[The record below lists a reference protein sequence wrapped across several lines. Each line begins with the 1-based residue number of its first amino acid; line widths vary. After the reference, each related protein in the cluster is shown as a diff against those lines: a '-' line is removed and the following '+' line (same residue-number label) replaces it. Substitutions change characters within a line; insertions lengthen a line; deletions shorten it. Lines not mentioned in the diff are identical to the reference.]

1 MANTLEL
8 VLGALGYGVQFLLV
22 AFYKD
27 PYTILSVLLA
37 AFVTVSI
44 LKYVMFKAINSSV
57 LGSPVV
63 SLTLLLSLTAAFLK
77 LSAINQQVLTLESA
91 LNAANQNIRLSQ
103 THRLNMLN
111 QINTLKIGQVE
122 DVGDNHTEKVEKK
135 ASNNPLD
142 GCLHVY
148 LDLGTNRGVQIRKL
162 YEPSLFPLAPI
173 HATFNKYFG
182 DAEYRDP
189 ADICSVGFE
198 PNPAH
203 EKHLKEMEEA
213 YATCGIKAIMMKAG
227 VGAKNKVS
235 RFVPI
240 NTAWGTDLGHDVM
253 GRFLDDEGNLGLKTE
268 ENNIDVQE
276 TVHDINIVRFSEF
289 VLETV
294 ATRKLPLKAQV
305 IDPKVVVKMDIEGM
319 ELEVIPDM
327 YMTGAFRYVDNLHGE
342 WHGYESEVNWEVIQK
357 LEAAAGLLADLS
369 VSQKLDHHF
378 EVTALEDETYTGV
391 KPDLAGEVPHA
402 VPRC

>member
-1 MANTLEL
+1 
-8 VLGALGYGVQFLLV
+8 V
-22 AFYKD
+22 AFWKD
-27 PYTILSVLLA
+27 PYTILSILLA
-37 AFVTVSI
+37 AFVIASV

-57 LGSPVV
+57 LGSPAI
-63 SLTLLLSLTAAFLK
+63 SLTLLAVLTVAFLK
-77 LSAINQQVLTLESA
+77 LSAINHQVLTLESA

-111 QINTLKIGQVE
+111 QINALKVGQIDHYTVTNE
-122 DVGDNHTEKVEKK
+122 TEEVKKK
-135 ASNNPLD
+135 ATNPLD

-148 LDLGTNRGVQIRKL
+148 LDLGTNRGVQVRKL

-173 HATFNKYFG
+173 HDTFNKYFG

-189 ADICSVGFE
+189 ADICTVGFE

-203 EKHLKEMEEA
+203 EHHLKEMEEA

-253 GRFLDDEGNLGLKTE
+253 GRFMDDDGNLGLRTE
-268 ENNIDVQE
+268 ENNIDVPDAI
-276 TVHDINIVRFSEF
+276 HDIHIIRFSEF
-289 VLETV
+289 ILDTV

-319 ELEVIPDM
+319 ELEVVPDM
-327 YMTGAFRYVDNLHGE
+327 YMTGAFRYIDNLHGE

-369 VSQKLDHHF
+369 RSQKLDHHF

-391 KPDLAGEVPHA
+391 KPDLAGEVTHP

>member
-8 VLGALGYGVQFLLV
+8 VLGAIGYGVQFLLV
-22 AFYKD
+22 AVWKD
-27 PYTILSVLLA
+27 PYTILFVLLA
-37 AFVTVSI
+37 AFLIATVAKF
-44 LKYVMFKAINSSV
+44 LMTKAINSSV
-57 LGSPVV
+57 LGSPI
-63 SLTLLLSLTAAFLK
+63 LSLLFLAALSGSLFK
-77 LSAINQQVLTLESA
+77 LSAINHQVLSLESA
-91 LNAANQNIRLSQ
+91 LDAAQQNIRLSQ
-103 THRLNMLN
+103 SHRLNLVN
-111 QINTLKIGQVE
+111 QVNALQTGQIPQAKINQTDKLENAV
-122 DVGDNHTEKVEKK
+122 
-135 ASNNPLD
+135 NPLD

-148 LDLGTNRGVQIRKL
+148 LDLGTNRGVQVRKL

-182 DAEYRDP
+182 EAEYRDP
-189 ADICSVGFE
+189 TDICTVGFE

-203 EKHLKEMEEA
+203 EQHLKEMEEA
-213 YATCGIKAIMMKAG
+213 YATCGIKAIMMTRAG

-253 GRFLDDEGNLGLKTE
+253 GRFMDDDGNIGLKTE
-268 ENNIDVQE
+268 ENNIDVQDAIE
-276 TVHDINIVRFSEF
+276 DIHVVRFSEF

-294 ATRKLPLKAQV
+294 ATRKLPIKAQV
-305 IDPKVVVKMDIEGM
+305 IHPKVVVKMDIEGM

-327 YMTGAFRYVDNLHGE
+327 YMTGAFRYIDNLHGE

-357 LEAAAGLLADLS
+357 LEAAAGLLAELS
-369 VSQKLDHHF
+369 ITQNLHHTF

-391 KPDLAGEVPHA
+391 KPDLAGEVPHP